1 MSQKSINEL
10 NLNSIT
16 ISNSNYSNSKGYNAQ
31 SNTLETNNAGVLLVN
46 GLPISS
52 GGGSGTLTTY
62 SLTTNTPLV
71 PVNTLTSLFSGQIYP
86 PAGIYIVSGTVIFAG
101 YDANADPINIIS
113 AIFNMTYAHESPS
126 DHVTVCTI
134 QTNVV
139 VPASFINIQVCGI
152 FVSDGLGELIVN
164 GKVVE
169 LDTDG
174 TQYNIVIANAPQ
186 VQLIKIA

>member
-86 PAGIYIVSGTVIFAG
+86 PAGIYIVS
-101 YDANADPINIIS
+101 
-113 AIFNMTYAHESPS
+113 
-126 DHVTVCTI
+126 
-134 QTNVV
+134 
-139 VPASFINIQVCGI
+139 
-152 FVSDGLGELIVN
+152 
-164 GKVVE
+164 
-169 LDTDG
+169 
-174 TQYNIVIANAPQ
+174 
-186 VQLIKIA
+186 